1 MFVIMLTYRWETGR
15 GFMEYN
21 YLRYITKIVEM
32 GSMSKAANS
41 LFMSQSTLS
50 KSINLMEKQIGYKIF
65 ERNNRGV
72 QLTC

>member
-1 MFVIMLTYRWETGR
+1 
-15 GFMEYN
+15 MEYN

-41 LFMSQSTLS
+41 LFISQSTLS

-65 ERNNRGV
+65 ERN
-72 QLTC
+72 TEY